1 MLKWINVKELVRL
14 DLDESK
20 SLGIMRLDWS
30 GSRIDEVCNQW
41 YLSQQFDEVIT
52 KYDISIQSLQEGL
65 NELIFNQL
73 NVFNQV

>member
-30 GSRIDEVCNQW
+30 GSRSGIHHN
-41 YLSQQFDEVIT
+41 
-52 KYDISIQSLQEGL
+52 SLMKL
-65 NELIFNQL
+65 
-73 NVFNQV
+73 